1 MNGLP
6 QDQLV
11 DPSDTEISQLERCI
25 EGHEIGGVSTIA
37 RYKSI
42 MQRHRVTFCEMFL
55 FFINAARS
63 GNTDMCLRLFADC
76 QLHEAG
82 RLLHETTDG
91 ILTDTAT
98 TAEQWARETNH
109 IATADVLAY
118 MKRNYNPLRR
128 D

>member
-1 MNGLP
+1 
-6 QDQLV
+6 
-11 DPSDTEISQLERCI
+11 
-25 EGHEIGGVSTIA
+25 
-37 RYKSI
+37 
-42 MQRHRVTFCEMFL
+42 MFL